1 MEEKPQ
7 SVDIIP
13 YGRQHITEEDIQA
26 VANVLRSDY
35 LTQGPAISAFEQAFA
50 QYVQAPHAVA
60 VANGTAALHLAVLAL
75 GLKPG
80 EKVITTP
87 ITFAASANCIHY
99 AGGEVEFVD
108 IDPNTF
114 LIDLNEIEDKL
125 KRSTYRGIVP
135 VNFTGLAVDLEAL
148 RTMADKYGCWIL
160 EDACHGPGGS
170 FPNSQ
175 GETIYAGSS
184 RYADAAIF
192 SFHPVKHIA
201 AGEGGIVTTANQEVA
216 DKLNLLRTHG
226 ITKNANLF
234 KNSVAEALGT
244 INYKQET
251 TNAPAFPG
259 WYYEMQDLGFNYRLT
274 DMQAAL
280 AHSQL
285 TRADEGL
292 ARRRAIARQYD
303 EAFAGMEG
311 ISTQQVPVSVRD
323 QHHAYHL
330 YVIRTAKRKE
340 LYDHLRAHHIFA
352 QVHYIPVHQLPY
364 YKERYGRQ
372 TFPHAEAYYSECL
385 SIPMYPGMTD
395 ENQASVIGAIQSFM
409 QSHG

>member
-1 MEEKPQ
+1 M
-7 SVDIIP
+7 DIIP

-35 LTQGPAISAFEQAFA
+35 LTQGPAIPSFEQAFA
-50 QYVQAPHAVA
+50 QYVQAPHAIA

-75 GLKPG
+75 GLEPG
-80 EKVITTP
+80 DKVITTP
-87 ITFAASANCIHY
+87 ITFAASANCVRY

-114 LIDLNEIEDKL
+114 LIDLNQLEDKL
-125 KRSTYRGIVP
+125 KRGTYKGIIP
-135 VNFTGLAVDLEAL
+135 VNFTGLTVDMEAVRSL
-148 RTMADKYGCWIL
+148 ADKYGCWIL

-170 FPNSQ
+170 FSNSQ

-201 AGEGGIVTTANQEVA
+201 AGEGGMVTTANQEVA

-226 ITKNANLF
+226 ITKDASLF
-234 KNSVAEALGT
+234 RNSVSEALGAKNHT
-244 INYKQET
+244 PQTKNSEG
-251 TNAPAFPG
+251 FPG
-259 WYYEMQDLGFNYRLT
+259 WYYEMQALGFNYRLT

-311 ISTQQVPVSVRD
+311 ISTQQVPVGVRAH
-323 QHHAYHL
+323 HHAYHL
-330 YVIRTAKRKE
+330 YVIRTAQRKE
-340 LYDHLRAHHIFA
+340 LYDHLRAHNIFA

-364 YKERYGRQ
+364 YKERYGQQ
-372 TFPHAEAYYSECL
+372 TFHHSEAYYRECL
-385 SIPMYPGMTD
+385 SIPMYPSMTD
-395 ENQASVIGAIQSFM
+395 ENQASVIETMRLFM